1 MSIIPTIRDRA
12 VLAYVTISCWS
23 ARKLDRKAS
32 KTVTDDA
39 GASDDAARVN
49 KYLLTNADAKLKDI
63 QSIAGKA
70 RRYLEDNSLPWDDAG
85 NRLLSNAKALEVV
98 TELSVLEKEFND
110 AVASFVL
117 DYPVLRAEA
126 MASLGD
132 LANHSDYP
140 QPDEVRHKFSMRL
153 SLTPLPENFSDI
165 RTGMTP
171 TEVAALQT
179 HFEASVRSQTNRA
192 LMSAWQRLQSD
203 VASMVDR
210 LAKDADG
217 KSKIFR
223 NSLIDNVRA
232 TSALLASL
240 NVFGDPELD
249 TIRADVEMLLCGHD
263 AQALRDND
271 ALSRAVQSD
280 AAAVLARINAILGD

>member
-32 KTVTDDA
+32 RSVTKDA

-49 KYLLTNADAKLKDI
+49 KYLLSSADQKLKDI
-63 QSIAGKA
+63 QSIAGKT

-98 TELSVLEKEFND
+98 SELSAMEKEFND
-110 AVASFVL
+110 AVDDFVSA
-117 DYPVLRAEA
+117 YPVLRAEA
-126 MASLGD
+126 MTSLGD
-132 LANHSDYP
+132 LADHDDYP
-140 QPDEVRHKFSMRL
+140 QPDQVRHKFAMRL
-153 SLTPLPENFSDI
+153 SLTPVPENFDDL

-171 TEVAALQT
+171 TEVSALQQ
-179 HFEASVRSQTNRA
+179 HFESSVRAQTNRA
-192 LMSAWQRLQSD
+192 LMSAWMRLRDD
-203 VASMVDR
+203 VASMAER
-210 LAKDADG
+210 LAKDEDG
-217 KSKIFR
+217 KAKIFR
-223 NSLIDNVRA
+223 NSLVDNVRS
-232 TSALLASL
+232 TCALLASL
-240 NVFGDPELD
+240 NVFGDHDLD
-249 TIRADVEMLLCGHD
+249 NIRADVEANLCGHD

-271 ALSRAVQSD
+271 ALSRSVQGD